1 MGSKSQAE
9 APIPTAL
16 PEFSLLRS
24 KRKTLAIQVFP
35 GQEIVVRAPLYLP
48 LADIQTFVESKAAWI
63 QKHWQSQ
70 PNPAPPTYNKAEEME
85 LRRQAQEILPGLVEH
100 FSRLMGLQPRRLS
113 ITSARTRF
121 GSCSSKGSLCFS
133 WRLMAYP
140 RAAIEYVV
148 VHELAHLTHLN
159 HSPAFYQLVSHHLP
173 DYKARAQLLKL
184 PPGQNISQGEQDV

>member
-1 MGSKSQAE
+1 MGNLGQVE

-24 KRKTLAIQVFP
+24 RRKTLAIQVFP
-35 GQEIVVRAPLYLP
+35 GREIVVRAPLHLP
-48 LADIQTFVESKAAWI
+48 LADIRAFVDSKAAWI
-63 QKHWQSQ
+63 NKHWQSK
-70 PNPAPPTYNKAEEME
+70 PKPAPPAYTQAQEME
-85 LRRQAQEILPGLVEH
+85 LRRQAREILPGLVEH
-100 FSRLMGLQPRRLS
+100 FSRQMGLRPKRLS

-140 RAAIEYVV
+140 MAAIEYVV

-159 HSPAFYQLVSHHLP
+159 HSPAFYQLLAHYLP
-173 DYKARAQLLKL
+173 DYKARAQLLKA
-184 PPGQNISQGEQDV
+184 PPGQNIP